1 MSAGDGAAAREAE
14 MRALLEKLTLEI
26 AALNAALALASLELR
41 RLADAQKEKK
51 R

>member
-26 AALNAALALASLELR
+26 AASNAALARAALEMR

>member
-26 AALNAALALASLELR
+26 AALNAVLALAALELR
-41 RLADAQKEKK
+41 RLADAQKEQK